1 MLGYACG
8 NMGLGCN
15 RVGSTQYDE
24 VYVPFQPQRDP
35 RRRMIDIVAA
45 DGAGQVAALE
55 FGDPSRPL
63 DVLFLHANG
72 FNASTYRSALAPL
85 AGTMRVLAI
94 DMRGHG
100 RTRLPTVAEGHS
112 WMVFAHDLLALLAAL
127 GEIPA
132 VLSGHSMG
140 ATTTLLAVPEIP
152 AATRPQLVLFDPV
165 IPPREHFQNGPRGP
179 EWDFPLARG
188 ALKRRDIFASAD
200 EAFALYQ
207 GRGAFQS
214 WQDATLRDFLIDG
227 LTEHPDGTLHLSC
240 SPHWEATNFAH
251 FGVATAYPVLDYP
264 PAPIRILRAENQST
278 CHFQSEPA
286 PAMVQVETVSGTT
299 HFIPMERPD
308 CVAAALRELA
318 GR

>member
-1 MLGYACG
+1 M
-8 NMGLGCN
+8 
-15 RVGSTQYDE
+15 
-24 VYVPFQPQRDP
+24 PPQPQCEP
-35 RRRMIDIVAA
+35 RRRVIDIAAA

-72 FNASTYRSALAPL
+72 FNAGTYRSALAPL
-85 AGTMRVLAI
+85 ADTMRVLAA

-112 WMVFAHDLLALLAAL
+112 WMVFADDLLALLAAL

-140 ATTTLLAVPEIP
+140 ATTTLLALSQIP
-152 AATRPQLVLFDPV
+152 AAARPKLVLFDPV
-165 IPPREHFQNGPRGP
+165 IPPRAHFQTGPRSA

-188 ALKRRDIFASAD
+188 ALKRRDVFASAD

-214 WQDATLRDFLIDG
+214 WPDTTLRDYLTDG
-227 LTEHPDGTLHLSC
+227 LTEDPDGTMRLSC

-251 FGVATAYPVLDYP
+251 FGIADAYPALDNP
-264 PAPIRILRAENQST
+264 PAPIRILRAEHQST
-278 CHFQSEPA
+278 CHFQSGSA
-286 PAMVQVETVSGTT
+286 RATVQMETVSGTT

-308 CVAAALRELA
+308 CVAAALRLIQSKQ
-318 GR
+318 GSTSF